1 MERDVARAFDTGVG
15 NEAVVQMTRPVNR
28 FHTGVKERGNMKRE
42 TPWYVLSGLCAV
54 VGLSAMTCGLQPGDQ
69 SFSDTSQGGMGKV
82 RLLVTDGP
90 YPYGDI
96 EEARITI
103 TSIEIHRLNNDEG
116 DDGDTSPTTNDETG
130 NDKESDNPDKGV
142 ESDKSD
148 DDDDDIQ
155 TASTDDDDDD
165 AESPST
171 TDHGGPWVVIF
182 EGERDFDLMNLRNG
196 RTDLLADLNVPAG
209 WYNQMRLIATEG
221 NVVLTTGEVF
231 QLKVPSGAQSGI
243 KLHFDFHVVD
253 QGETSLLLDVDL
265 SRAFRPIPAGN
276 GNVPIR
282 MFHFQPS
289 VAMRLIN
296 LIDAAS
302 ISGLVSNAADG
313 SPLGSASVEAFLNG
327 DRITGTSTESDGSYS
342 LSGLPAGTYR
352 VVFSAN
358 GFTTIEVTNIA
369 ATPGDAITGIDT
381 ALSPE

>member
-1 MERDVARAFDTGVG
+1 
-15 NEAVVQMTRPVNR
+15 
-28 FHTGVKERGNMKRE
+28 MKRV
-42 TPWYVLSGLCAV
+42 TSWYVLSGFCAV

-69 SFSDTSQGGMGKV
+69 SFSDTGPGGVGKV

-90 YPYGDI
+90 YPYDDI

-103 TSIEIHRLNNDEG
+103 TRIEIHRVNNDEG
-116 DDGDTSPTTNDETG
+116 DDGNTPPTTNDEAG
-130 NDKESDNPDKGV
+130 DDKNSDASHKGV
-142 ESDKSD
+142 DSEESD

-155 TASTDDDDDD
+155 TASTGDADDDNDDENESASTEDDDDN
-165 AESPST
+165 ESPST
-171 TDHGGPWVVIF
+171 GDHDGPWVVIF

-209 WYNQMRLIATEG
+209 WYNQMRLIVTEG

-231 QLKVPSGAQSGI
+231 QLTVPSGAQSGI
-243 KLHFDFHVVD
+243 KLHFDFHVAD

-282 MFHFQPS
+282 NFHFRPS

-302 ISGLVSNAADG
+302 ISGSVSNAADG
-313 SPLGSASVEAFLNG
+313 SSLGNVSVEAYLNG
-327 DRITGTSTESDGSYS
+327 DRVTGTSTEPDGSYT
-342 LSGLPAGTYR
+342 LSGLPAGTYK
-352 VVFSAN
+352 VVFSAE
-358 GFTTIEVTNIA
+358 GFSTMEVTDFA
-369 ATPGDAITGIDT
+369 ALAGDAITVVDA
-381 ALSPE
+381 ALSAE